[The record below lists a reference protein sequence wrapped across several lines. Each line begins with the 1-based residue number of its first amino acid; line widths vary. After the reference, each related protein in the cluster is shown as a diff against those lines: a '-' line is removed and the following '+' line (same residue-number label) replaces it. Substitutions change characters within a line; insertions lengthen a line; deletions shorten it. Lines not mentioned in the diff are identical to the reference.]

1 MKIQSAFRG
10 FTQRRRYH
18 QQRAAAIILQRRFRV
33 LQLARVEEENLRR
46 RHSAAVYLQAFWRGW
61 LARQQARNV
70 ISKAVHKLLTIEV
83 LFLHPASWSRLLNA
97 HP

>member
-10 FTQRRRYH
+10 FIQRRQYH

-33 LQLARVEEENLRR
+33 LELARVEEENRRR
-46 RHSAAVYLQAFWRGW
+46 RHNAAVYLQALWRGC

-70 ISKAVHKLLTIEV
+70 LEAFHSNWL
-83 LFLHPASWSRLLNA
+83 
-97 HP
+97 